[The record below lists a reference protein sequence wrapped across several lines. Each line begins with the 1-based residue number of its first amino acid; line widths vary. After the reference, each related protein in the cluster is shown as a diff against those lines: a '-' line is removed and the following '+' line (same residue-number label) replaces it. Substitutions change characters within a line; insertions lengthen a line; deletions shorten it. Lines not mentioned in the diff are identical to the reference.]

1 MNLHRKALVARRVFL
16 AAVLSAASCGPLG
29 AQPTQ
34 PPSVGTLSE
43 AIGTLKHEKDAAE
56 QYAVILSTVAKN
68 DTVLYLRGFKLFADA
83 KSDFE
88 GLIAELRFDL
98 VNGQDLATSA
108 KFNEALKGAAEERV
122 AFTSFVSGE
131 IDKLQGARPGLPD
144 VIKAVPELV
153 TAISDAGLK
162 IWNAYHDANK
172 ERRETIMSELQHL
185 ELRSFADLA
194 KP

>member
-1 MNLHRKALVARRVFL
+1 MTYSERCVARRVLL
-16 AAVLSAASCGPLG
+16 AALLASVVHVSVR
-29 AQPTQ
+29 AQQAEP
-34 PPSVGTLSE
+34 GTLSE
-43 AIGTLKHEKDAAE
+43 AIGTFKHEKDAAE

-68 DTVLYLRGFKLFADA
+68 DTVLYLRGFKLYADA

-108 KFNEALKGAAEERV
+108 KFNEALKGAAEKRV

-144 VIKAVPELV
+144 VITAVPELLKV
-153 TAISDAGLK
+153 ISDAGLS
-162 IWNAYHDANK
+162 IWKVYHDAGK
-172 ERRETIMSELQHL
+172 ERRDAIMNELERL
-185 ELRSFADLA
+185 EWRPFPEPA